1 MGEQSGPS
9 DEDIDVES
17 TNEEPTPT
25 TKEEFDSQQN
35 AEEDQPKT
43 TGADSSSDEWQ
54 YLDNTDLDEAYSLQN
69 SLSIDEC
76 NGILEPRVRAFH
88 LKLSVVDKNG
98 SCKWFEAILNLLPTS
113 KLIKYSSPVWHNADW
128 CPYLRRWVGG
138 LFKINM
144 WDVRIMKTVG
154 QGQA

>member
-54 YLDNTDLDEAYSLQN
+54 YLDNTVLDEAYSLQN

-76 NGILEPRVRAFH
+76 NGILEPRYSSIQILAFP
-88 LKLSVVDKNG
+88 LPEYST
-98 SCKWFEAILNLLPTS
+98 NLLRMTLGYELS
-113 KLIKYSSPVWHNADW
+113 
-128 CPYLRRWVGG
+128 
-138 LFKINM
+138 
-144 WDVRIMKTVG
+144 T
-154 QGQA
+154 